1 MGKTTNKP
9 LEVTPLEQLIQY
21 SQGTVI
27 NLPAFAEDQPFVAKL
42 RRPSILAL
50 AKAGKIPNAL
60 MTTANSLFI
69 KGGVDTKDEGALRE
83 VFQVIDVLC
92 EAAFVEPAYQQ
103 IKDSGIELTDEQYMF
118 IFNYT
123 QTGVRA
129 LEPFRKQS

>member
-92 EAAFVEPAYQQ
+92 EAAFVEPAYKQ

-118 IFNYT
+118 IFSYT

>member
-1 MGKTTNKP
+1 MAKTTNKP

-92 EAAFVEPAYQQ
+92 EAAFVEPAYKQ

-129 LEPFRKQS
+129 LEPFRKQP

>member
-1 MGKTTNKP
+1 MAKTTNKP

-92 EAAFVEPAYQQ
+92 EAAFVEPAYKQ

-123 QTGVRA
+123 QTGVKA